1 MDGFTHRGAVTALRP
16 AEGNH
21 RTGCH
26 VPGKAEDAA
35 HGKVAPQVTGMATL
49 VSLAAFRCGERC
61 GLIVVD
67 GTLIL
72 GGALAIGAFAL

>member
-1 MDGFTHRGAVTALRP
+1 MDGFTHRGAVATLRP

-26 VPGKAEDAA
+26 VPWKAEDAA
-35 HGKVAPQVTGMATL
+35 YGKVAPQVTGMATL
-49 VSLAAFRCGERC
+49 VSLAACRGGERY